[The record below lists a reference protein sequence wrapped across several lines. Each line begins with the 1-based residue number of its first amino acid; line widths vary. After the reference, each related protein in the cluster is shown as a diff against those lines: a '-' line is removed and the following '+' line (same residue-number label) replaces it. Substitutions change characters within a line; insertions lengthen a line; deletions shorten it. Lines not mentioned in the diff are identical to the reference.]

1 MMGYKWKLFL
11 LQFTF
16 IPWHILSILTFKL
29 SNVFYFD
36 AYREAIYSAFY
47 MNIRKISKD
56 KSLYNINLLNDN
68 LLDGKATYDVY
79 PEEEIKNR
87 FSSYTKIDSLN
98 YNRDYSIISLILL
111 FFTILYFVGGIISV
125 IVIYLTKYINAKYI
139 LILSSIIFSIS
150 FYFMSTMDKT
160 ISNLIIFS
168 VIYGIGS
175 YSYHSLRHYFAI
187 KAMDKEKKK
196 EIGSILIFS
205 NIGLI
210 VAPIIVSYVT
220 KKLSLIVLAIIVIV
234 LSVVA
239 VIPLFKL
246 DIKENNNIIKYQ
258 KIEKNKLLFF
268 ILEQAKVINLSLQP
282 LYLYLFINNKIEYV
296 GIFNAIMGVSACIFI
311 YFFVRKI
318 DDNKYFKYLNILF
331 CIILLLKLNIT
342 SNYLILVIGF
352 FEGLGIKM
360 FEIVSAEN
368 IYNIKKDT
376 NIKGYIVLVEIIFCF
391 TRSIFCLIGYFIN
404 DIKIILYISI
414 VLIFIISFI
423 KRKEVKDIF

>member
-1 MMGYKWKLFL
+1 MSNIKKYNLFIMISTIARNIVEVFSSVLLYKMGY
-11 LQFTF
+11 
-16 IPWHILSILTFKL
+16 
-29 SNVFYFD
+29 
-36 AYREAIYSAFY
+36 
-47 MNIRKISKD
+47 
-56 KSLYNINLLNDN
+56 SL
-68 LLDGKATYDVY
+68 K
-79 PEEEIKNR
+79 E
-87 FSSYTKIDSLN
+87 
-98 YNRDYSIISLILL
+98 ILL

-168 VIYGIGS
+168 IIYGIGC

-187 KAMDKEKKK
+187 KSIDKDKKK
-196 EIGSILIFS
+196 NIGSILIFS

-210 VAPIIVSYVT
+210 IAPLLVGYIT
-220 KKLSLIVLAIIVIV
+220 KKLSLIVLAILVII
-234 LSVVA
+234 LSILA
-239 VIPLFKL
+239 IIPLFRL
-246 DIKENNNIIKYQ
+246 DIKESNIPIKYQ

-311 YFFVRKI
+311 YLFVRKI
-318 DDNKYFKYLNILF
+318 DDNKYFKYLNMLF
-331 CIILLLKLNIT
+331 CLILLLKLNIT
-342 SNYLILVIGF
+342 NKYLILLVGF

-368 IYNIKKDT
+368 IYNINRDT
-376 NIKGYIVLVEIIFCF
+376 NIKGYLILVEVIFCL
-391 TRSIFCLIGYFIN
+391 TRSLLCLIGYFIN
-404 DIKIILYISI
+404 DIRIILYLSI
-414 VLIFIISFI
+414 GLIFIISFI
-423 KRKEVKDIF
+423 KRKDIKDVS

>member
-1 MMGYKWKLFL
+1 MRRKKNKKYKKAILNL
-11 LQFTF
+11 ILY
-16 IPWHILSILTFKL
+16 IILLSIL
-29 SNVFYFD
+29 
-36 AYREAIYSAFY
+36 IYSG
-47 MNIRKISKD
+47 IKIFKWYKD
-56 KSLYNINLLNDN
+56 KTNNNKI
-68 LLDGKATYDVY
+68 
-79 PEEEIKNR
+79 
-87 FSSYTKIDSLN
+87 KID
-98 YNRDYSIISLILL
+98 
-111 FFTILYFVGGIISV
+111 
-125 IVIYLTKYINAKYI
+125 
-139 LILSSIIFSIS
+139 
-150 FYFMSTMDKT
+150 
-160 ISNLIIFS
+160 
-168 VIYGIGS
+168 
-175 YSYHSLRHYFAI
+175 
-187 KAMDKEKKK
+187 
-196 EIGSILIFS
+196 
-205 NIGLI
+205 
-210 VAPIIVSYVT
+210 
-220 KKLSLIVLAIIVIV
+220 
-234 LSVVA
+234 
-239 VIPLFKL
+239 
-246 DIKENNNIIKYQ
+246 

-268 ILEQAKVINLSLQP
+268 ICEQAKVINLSLQP
-282 LYLYLFINNKIEYV
+282 LYLYLFINNKIEYI

-423 KRKEVKDIF
+423 KRKEVKDIS

>member
-1 MMGYKWKLFL
+1 MYHIIEKIHNNNGDNMSNIKKYNIFIMLSTIARNMVEIFSSVLLYKMGY
-11 LQFTF
+11 
-16 IPWHILSILTFKL
+16 
-29 SNVFYFD
+29 
-36 AYREAIYSAFY
+36 
-47 MNIRKISKD
+47 
-56 KSLYNINLLNDN
+56 SL
-68 LLDGKATYDVY
+68 K
-79 PEEEIKNR
+79 E
-87 FSSYTKIDSLN
+87 
-98 YNRDYSIISLILL
+98 ILL

-139 LILSSIIFSIS
+139 LILSSIIFSGS

-168 VIYGIGS
+168 IIYGVGC

-220 KKLSLIVLAIIVIV
+220 KKLSLIVLAIIVII
-234 LSVVA
+234 LSVLA
-239 VIPLFKL
+239 IIPLFKL
-246 DIKENNNIIKYQ
+246 DIKESNIPIKYQ

-296 GIFNAIMGVSACIFI
+296 GIFNAIMGVSACVFI

-331 CIILLLKLNIT
+331 CVILLLKLNIT
-342 SNYLILVIGF
+342 SKYLILVIGF

-368 IYNIKKDT
+368 IYNIRKDT

-423 KRKEVKDIF
+423 KRKEVKDIS